1 MLKLNASKKFRRDYK
16 LCLKRG
22 YNMRLL
28 QTIIDTLRIPESLS
42 IKNRDHNLSGNHAGE
57 RECHIDPDWILIYRV
72 NDDELYLIRTGTH
85 SDLLNM

>member
-1 MLKLNASKKFRRDYK
+1 MLKLNASKKFRRDY
-16 LCLKRG
+16 
-22 YNMRLL
+22 
-28 QTIIDTLRIPESLS
+28 
-42 IKNRDHNLSGNHAGE
+42 NLSGNYAGE

>member
-1 MLKLNASKKFRRDYK
+1 MLKLNASKKFRRDY
-16 LCLKRG
+16 
-22 YNMRLL
+22 
-28 QTIIDTLRIPESLS
+28 
-42 IKNRDHNLSGNHAGE
+42 NLSGNHAGE

>member
-28 QTIIDTLRIPESLS
+28 QTIIDTLRIPESLP

-57 RECHIDPDWILIYRV
+57 RECHIDPDWIIINRL
-72 NDDELYLIRTGTH
+72 NDGELYLIRTGTH
-85 SDLLNM
+85 SDLLHM